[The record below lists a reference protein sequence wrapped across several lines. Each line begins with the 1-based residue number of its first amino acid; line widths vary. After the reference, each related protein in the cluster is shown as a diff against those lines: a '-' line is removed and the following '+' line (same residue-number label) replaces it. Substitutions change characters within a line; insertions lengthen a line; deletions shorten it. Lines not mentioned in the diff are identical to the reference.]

1 MCLCVFQNMRC
12 STLAPAHPLPIA
24 IIMDTSTQ
32 SGDFEW
38 LKVGRFHPSF
48 LNWAPPKK
56 KQCLLLGGLGMLKGL
71 QLTRTKSFPAPS

>member
-32 SGDFEW
+32 SGDSER
-38 LKVGRFHPSF
+38 LKVNDIVGRFHPSF

-56 KQCLLLGGLGMLKGL
+56 K
-71 QLTRTKSFPAPS
+71 KSYAYFWVG